1 MLVKMLLNPNQYLND
16 TCVGIYGL
24 VIGLYSLII
33 GNYWLRLS

>member
-1 MLVKMLLNPNQYLND
+1 MSVNPNQCLND

-33 GNYWLRLS
+33 GNY